1 MNQQPG
7 DRQGRQGRSPP
18 SSPTFPPSPRPRS
31 NLTIVANSQ
40 NDLTHH
46 PQPLGPK
53 DWGRPQLCQLPPQRG
68 RDHLGH
74 LFHLLV
80 CHGLQRSL
88 CSGEKVSKKR
98 QQEEIEVEEA
108 KSEQEEEA
116 AKLCSVATSSEQK
129 PEANNCRRSLV
140 HPDTSIHREKTTRAR
155 KTNRVGETKKFLL
168 ISNFTGSSPNT
179 GQKCD

>member
-31 NLTIVANSQ
+31 NLTIVDKLPKRPHTQSP
-40 NDLTHH
+40 T
-46 PQPLGPK
+46 LGPK
-53 DWGRPQLCQLPPQRG
+53 DRGRPQLCQLPPQRG

-74 LFHLLV
+74 VFHLLV
-80 CHGLQRSL
+80 YHGLQRSL
-88 CSGEKVSKKR
+88 RSGEKVSKKR
-98 QQEEIEVEEA
+98 QQEEVEVEEA

-116 AKLCSVATSSEQK
+116 AKLCSDATSSKQK
-129 PEANNCRRSLV
+129 PKANDCRCSLV
-140 HPDTSIHREKTTRAR
+140 HPDPSIHREKTTRAR
-155 KTNRVGETKKFLL
+155 KTNRGGETKKFLL
-168 ISNFTGSSPNT
+168 ICNFTGSSPNT

>member
-7 DRQGRQGRSPP
+7 DLQGRQGRSPP

-40 NDLTHH
+40 NDLIPH

-53 DWGRPQLCQLPPQRG
+53 DRGRPQLCQLPPQRG

-80 CHGLQRSL
+80 RHGLQRSL
-88 CSGEKVSKKR
+88 CSGEEVSKKR
-98 QQEEIEVEEA
+98 QQEEVEVEEA

-116 AKLCSVATSSEQK
+116 AKLCSNATSSEQK

-140 HPDTSIHREKTTRAR
+140 HPDPSIHREKTTRAR
-155 KTNRVGETKKFLL
+155 KTNRVGETKEFLL

>member
-31 NLTIVANSQ
+31 NLTIVDKLPNRPH
-40 NDLTHH
+40 TH

-53 DWGRPQLCQLPPQRG
+53 DRGRPQLCQLPPQRG

-98 QQEEIEVEEA
+98 QQEEVEVEEA

-116 AKLCSVATSSEQK
+116 AKLCSDATSSEQK
-129 PEANNCRRSLV
+129 PEANDCRCSLV
-140 HPDTSIHREKTTRAR
+140 HPDPSIHREKTTRAR

-168 ISNFTGSSPNT
+168 ICNFTGSSPNT

>member
-31 NLTIVANSQ
+31 ILTIVDNLPKRPHTPSP
-40 NDLTHH
+40 T
-46 PQPLGPK
+46 LGPK
-53 DWGRPQLCQLPPQRG
+53 DRGRPQLCQLPPQRG

-98 QQEEIEVEEA
+98 QQEEVEVEEA
-108 KSEQEEEA
+108 KSEQEEET
-116 AKLCSVATSSEQK
+116 AKLCSNATSSKQK
-129 PEANNCRRSLV
+129 PEANNCRCSLV

-168 ISNFTGSSPNT
+168 IRNFTGSSPNT